1 MKEIED
7 DEEEYIEIE
16 PTIKI
21 KAPSPKEKY
30 YVNSK
35 VFREQLTD
43 YYENNKMTNDL
54 AINVMKIAEGLSYN
68 YRFIGYSKSWK
79 EDMVGDATIKMYAAL
94 ESKKF
99 RLESEFNPF
108 SYFNRIAWNAFS
120 NRIKKE
126 KKQHEGLQEYKSMV
140 YEDCM
145 NDPTS
150 QGHVY
155 VKPILESDSDD
166 GNYED

>member
-1 MKEIED
+1 MK
-7 DEEEYIEIE
+7 
-16 PTIKI
+16 TNVKV
-21 KAPSPKEKY
+21 KEKY

-35 VFREQLTD
+35 LFREQLTQ
-43 YYENNKMTNDL
+43 YYEDDNMTNEL
-54 AINVMKIAEGLSYN
+54 ASNIMKIAEGLSYN
-68 YRFIGYSKSWK
+68 WRFLNYTSSWK
-79 EDMVGDATIKMYAAL
+79 EDMIGDAIVKMYAAL

-126 KKQHEGLQEYKSMV
+126 KAQHEGLQEYKQRV
-140 YEDCM
+140 YEEGM
-145 NDPTS
+145 NDAGS

-155 VKPILESDSDD
+155 VKPNMESDDND
-166 GNYED
+166 GNYDD